1 MKCYSPSPVSLY
13 GLHAKHRVP
22 ASESIASVPK
32 VRVSSVRSAASQAF
46 LHFVGRRVVLAA
58 LAWRVPVVVA
68 AARRRACVMSGS
80 GYKRLQDGNNVTDD
94 HQQVEDGQHPL
105 ERPSLSTACTT
116 TQHHAVRGQ
125 HHVRTSPT
133 GASISPGFIA
143 RTSTLRSGRVPVHV
157 SASP

>member
-1 MKCYSPSPVSLY
+1 MRSIEFRRRNGKHRERPKSPSVERSECSVAGLPVFRGSAR
-13 GLHAKHRVP
+13 GARSARVAR
-22 ASESIASVPK
+22 AS
-32 VRVSSVRSAASQAF
+32 RRSSSAASG
-46 LHFVGRRVVLAA
+46 LR
-58 LAWRVPVVVA
+58 
-68 AARRRACVMSGS
+68 VMSGS